1 MWDKIVAFFMA
12 MVLFFCNLFG
22 IEYKGEIFT
31 ETKSSFYYQDFAYGS
46 HERQK
51 LDLYIPKNSDGEV
64 GLVLMIH
71 GGAWIGGDKSA
82 YSDYILSWA
91 DKGYAAASI
100 NYRYLSYDVSFD
112 DILDDIGNALKAIK
126 ETGAKHGI
134 NINKMLLSG
143 HSAGGHLAMLYP
155 YARGE
160 SSPIEPV
167 AIANYCGPTDLLDP
181 NFHNE
186 NATDALKE
194 LYRQIASLVY
204 GEELT
209 LDKAY
214 LANDLLKKASPL
226 YYVTKDTVPTVINH
240 GMADDT
246 VPYSNALSLQAKF
259 TELGVTHIMN
269 TYPNSGHGLNS
280 DPEAQAKA
288 EEYFAQYVETYLN

>member
-1 MWDKIVAFFMA
+1 MWDKITAFFLA
-12 MVLFFCNLFG
+12 IVLFFCNLFR

-31 ETKSSFYYQDFAYGS
+31 ETENSYYYQDLAYGD

-51 LDLYIPKNSDGEV
+51 LDLHIPKNSDGEV

-71 GGAWIGGDKSA
+71 GGAWVAGDKSG
-82 YSDYILSWA
+82 YTDYIKSWA
-91 DKGYAAASI
+91 DKGYAAATI
-100 NYRYLSYDVSFD
+100 NYRYLSYEVSFD
-112 DILDDIGNALKAIK
+112 DILDDVGNALKVIK
-126 ETGAKHGI
+126 ETGAEHSV

-181 NFHNE
+181 NFYNE
-186 NATDALKE
+186 NANDALKE
-194 LYRQIASLVY
+194 LYRHIASLVY
-204 GEELT
+204 GSELT

-226 YYVTKDTVPTVINH
+226 YYVTENTIPTVINH
-240 GMADDT
+240 GVVDDT

-259 TELGVTHIMN
+259 AELGVTHIMN
-269 TYPNSGHGLNS
+269 TYQNSGHGLNN

-288 EEYFAQYVETYLN
+288 DEYFALYVETYLN

>member
-12 MVLFFCNLFG
+12 IVLFFCNLFG

-31 ETKSSFYYQDFAYGS
+31 ETENSYYYQNLAYGE

-64 GLVLMIH
+64 GLILMIH
-71 GGAWIGGDKSA
+71 GGAWVAGDKSG
-82 YSDYILSWA
+82 YSDFIKGWA
-91 DKGYAAASI
+91 DKGHAAASI
-100 NYRYLSYDVSFD
+100 NYRYLAYDVSFD
-112 DILDDIGNALKAIK
+112 DILDDIESALHAIK
-126 ETGAKHGI
+126 KAGEEKGV

-143 HSAGGHLAMLYP
+143 HSAGGHLSMLYP
-155 YARGE
+155 YARKS

-167 AIANYCGPTDLLDP
+167 AIANYCGPTDMLDP
-181 NFHNE
+181 NFYNE

-209 LDKAY
+209 LDNTY

-226 YYVTKDTVPTVINH
+226 YYVDKNTIPTIINH
-240 GMADDT
+240 GVVDDT
-246 VPYSNALSLQAKF
+246 VPYSNALSLQARF
-259 TELGVTHIMN
+259 IELGVTHIMN
-269 TYPNSGHGLNS
+269 TYPNSGHSLNN

-288 EEYFAQYVETYLN
+288 EEYFALYVETYLN